1 MYVYMCWSPQSG
13 KTCVSPRESSP
24 ITSDPPHPTPFSPPA
39 PLIPSKLY
47 IRKMPYFLYVCIQC
61 ISTRH
66 LFFSFFIFFFA
77 LFVLALFALAS
88 ALFSAAAAPFM
99 MPFSSSPLW
108 LLLLCVFRP
117 HRCGGGGRPTLVCS
131 HQVLMPYPPTPC
143 CFPILSIR
151 EDIRKKKA
159 IVAPV
164 APWRGLN
171 RLHKPIDGALGGRS
185 NSLCSLASLASAG
198 LLYQY
203 TQYSPIE
210 SHLCSVQSWVER
222 VGHA

>member
-1 MYVYMCWSPQSG
+1 MYTVYIYSPSFFFFLYILLCPFCPRLVCTSLSPFLCCCCSFYDAIQLLSAVAPIVV
-13 KTCVSPRESSP
+13 CVSPASMRRRRTTDACLL
-24 ITSDPPHPTPFSPPA
+24 TS
-39 PLIPSKLY
+39 
-47 IRKMPYFLYVCIQC
+47 
-61 ISTRH
+61 
-66 LFFSFFIFFFA
+66 
-77 LFVLALFALAS
+77 
-88 ALFSAAAAPFM
+88 
-99 MPFSSSPLW
+99 
-108 LLLLCVFRP
+108 RP
-117 HRCGGGGRPTLVCS
+117 HAL
-131 HQVLMPYPPTPC
+131 PPTPC
-143 CFPILSIR
+143 CFSILSIR